1 MHDLQEY
8 WSTSSSCSDNILLT
22 FLATASSPFIAETV
36 PLSLPSLSRSSSII
50 FCCFQV
56 GHPPL
61 YVTFSVCP
69 SFHHAPYFRNHTS
82 CDHYFWY
89 MCKMMIYPGVLFI
102 FLKFWFFGF
111 LWGKTA
117 KNKKNYIHHALYLR
131 NSVAYHHDFWCFL
144 HFFKILIFFFWGWRW
159 GGRGGGGGG

>member
-144 HFFKILIFFFWGWRW
+144 HFFKILIFFS
-159 GGRGGGGGG
+159 GGGAGGEGG